1 MDAEGTV
8 ELDSVY
14 ASIFVVDNVSGLMTY
29 IPSITGN
36 FTFNAIARTGAGV
49 KASRMIKVDS

>member
-8 ELDSVY
+8 ELNSVY
-14 ASIFVVDNVSGLMTY
+14 ASIFVVDDVSGLMTY

-36 FTFNAIARTGAGV
+36 FTFFAIARTRAGI